1 MMTNECLNTDSV
13 KIIMSRVLSSRSIS
27 VSLIRTDWRMHQIL
41 LVEVGQICAMHG
53 ASRLGAQTRQLGIN
67 WQTNYLS
74 LPELYAAFENVAK
87 SIFVNAARGSKEFHS
102 KQWILSQSID
112 TQVRFES
119 KPVWTSIQTLY
130 SLISLA
136 TKDTCGVTLWKVFCV
151 FPASSAAKDMYAW

>member
-1 MMTNECLNTDSV
+1 
-13 KIIMSRVLSSRSIS
+13 
-27 VSLIRTDWRMHQIL
+27 
-41 LVEVGQICAMHG
+41 MHG

-74 LPELYAAFENVAK
+74 LPELYAAFENVVK

-112 TQVRFES
+112 TQVRFVS

-136 TKDTCGVTLWKVFCV
+136 TKDTCGVTLWMVFCV
-151 FPASSAAKDMYAW
+151 FSASSAARTCTPGSNRISLWESYSNEFGDLQITVRRNFFRAPCYW